1 MILAD
6 VFWQERSRR
15 HVPSQNSA
23 PLKLSAVKTQRRS
36 DTQPLRHSI
45 LYTGIA
51 DAAQYDERHFF
62 NLFRIMR

>member
-6 VFWQERSRR
+6 VFWQDA
-15 HVPSQNSA
+15 VSA
-23 PLKLSAVKTQRRS
+23 ARAASKLGAVKTQRRS
-36 DTQPLRHSI
+36 GTQPLRHSI